1 MKNERKQL
9 TNLIKMALELNI
21 YNCKLLKKLYT
32 DKENTKTF
40 NLSIKQS
47 KQALIKI
54 DDIKHIEILR
64 AIYGDVVGKV
74 SGVLMLGGTMISSN
88 AFDRFDKTED
98 GFKEFCDLQEQIKND
113 YIAKIKERQEN
124 AEAIRKA
131 KELGKD
137 VNFMFDPKDSKVK
150 PVIVEK

>member
-47 KQALIKI
+47 KQAI
-54 DDIKHIEILR
+54 
-64 AIYGDVVGKV
+64 
-74 SGVLMLGGTMISSN
+74 
-88 AFDRFDKTED
+88 AF
-98 GFKEFCDLQEQIKND
+98 
-113 YIAKIKERQEN
+113 
-124 AEAIRKA
+124 
-131 KELGKD
+131 
-137 VNFMFDPKDSKVK
+137 
-150 PVIVEK
+150 